1 MKKFLSLLIIALLLV
16 IGYVDTAFAKSE
28 IVSQQTQLQ
37 KRQYQTREY
46 NNISK
51 VTVMKAMLNVLQDE
65 DFIVDNANTTLGFIS
80 GTKEFNPRDKSVD
93 VRREFGTTKGLF
105 FASVAVVEATANVS
119 EFGKQ
124 VRVRINFKRKL
135 LNDYGNANR
144 IEEVTDPEYYQ
155 NFFSRVD
162 KAMFIQKQKI

>member
-1 MKKFLSLLIIALLLV
+1 
-16 IGYVDTAFAKSE
+16 
-28 IVSQQTQLQ
+28 
-37 KRQYQTREY
+37 
-46 NNISK
+46 
-51 VTVMKAMLNVLQDE
+51 MKAMLNVLQDE

-80 GTKEFNPRDKSVD
+80 GTKEFNPRDKSINVQ
-93 VRREFGTTKGLF
+93 RELGTTRGLF

-135 LNDYGNANR
+135 LNEYGNANR

>member
-1 MKKFLSLLIIALLLV
+1 MEII
-16 IGYVDTAFAKSE
+16 E
-28 IVSQQTQLQ
+28 IVSEQTQLQ

-46 NNISK
+46 NGISK
-51 VTVMKAMLNVLQDE
+51 ATVMKAMLNVLQDE

-80 GTKEFNPRDKSVD
+80 GTKEFNPRDKSINIQ
-93 VRREFGTTKGLF
+93 REFGSTKGLF
-105 FASVAVVEATANVS
+105 FASVAVVEATANIS

-135 LNDYGNANR
+135 LNEYGNANR